1 MICRLRIRKPALR
14 NRSCGVEHSEERRA
28 AAFRVALLL
37 MSGSTF
43 RVESKRQ
50 AFEKE
55 MQCHS
60 AFTRLGLR
68 S

>member
-14 NRSCGVEHSEERRA
+14 NRSCGVERSGERSA
-28 AAFRVALLL
+28 TALPVAVLLT
-37 MSGSTF
+37 SRSTL
-43 RVESKRQ
+43 RVESKRL
-50 AFEKE
+50 ALEKE

-60 AFTRLGLR
+60 AFTRLDLR

>member
-1 MICRLRIRKPALR
+1 MICRLKIRKPVLR
-14 NRSCGVEHSEERRA
+14 NRTCGVERSGERRA
-28 AAFRVALLL
+28 TALRFAMLL
-37 MSGSTF
+37 MNRSTL
-43 RVESKRQ
+43 RVESKRL